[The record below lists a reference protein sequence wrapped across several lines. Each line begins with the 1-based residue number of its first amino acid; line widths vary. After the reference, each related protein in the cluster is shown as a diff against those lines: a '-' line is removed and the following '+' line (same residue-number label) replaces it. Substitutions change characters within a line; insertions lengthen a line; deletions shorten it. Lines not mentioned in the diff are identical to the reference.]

1 MIYLRALEPED
12 LDLLYTIENH
22 PSLWTVSNNNGPY
35 SRFLLKRY
43 LASQTGSIAEDGQM
57 RLVVC
62 LEADDRAIGIVDL
75 FDYSA
80 KHQRAEVGIALLSAE
95 QGKGVGSETLR
106 KLEEFAAVKLNIRM
120 LYAYTMANPATI
132 SRKLFISAGYAEI
145 GVLKEWHF
153 DGEEYEDVS
162 FFQKNIQKKR

>member
-95 QGKGVGSETLR
+95 QGKGVGSETLK
-106 KLEEFAAVKLNIRM
+106 KLEEW
-120 LYAYTMANPATI
+120 
-132 SRKLFISAGYAEI
+132 RKNQVAEI
-145 GVLKEWHF
+145 TDSLDKALSKNMGLEDLKKAQWYLNKLIE
-153 DGEEYEDVS
+153 VV
-162 FFQKNIQKKR
+162 KNGNN